1 VQKIEE
7 FLKKCLKES
16 IIEVLNISS
25 NQKKIEE
32 LANKFTLYLTE
43 LKKWNKAYNLT
54 SIEDERQIIVKH
66 FIDSILYLSFIPQK
80 PLKIA
85 DIGTGAGFPGVPI
98 ALANPLLKIVLIEP
112 SWKKCAFLKNIK
124 IKLKIENIEIIK
136 AKAEEI
142 HNGFDIVISRALW
155 SIKDFIKNCE
165 PLLKKDGYFLISK
178 SLKFEE
184 EIKELP
190 KAYKA
195 EIKEFELPDINP
207 SQRGGKRYIIK
218 IEKCES

>member
-1 VQKIEE
+1 MQKIEE
-7 FLKKCLKES
+7 FLKKCLKEE
-16 IIEVLNISS
+16 IIEVLNISADE
-25 NQKKIEE
+25 KKIDEV
-32 LANKFTLYLTE
+32 ADKFILYLKE
-43 LKKWNKAYNLT
+43 LKKWNKTYNLT
-54 SIEDERQIIVKH
+54 SIEDEKQIIVKH

-98 ALANPLLKIVLIEP
+98 SLVSPFLKIVLIEP

-124 IKLKIENIEIIK
+124 RKLKIENIEIIR
-136 AKAEEI
+136 AKAEEV
-142 HNGFDIVISRALW
+142 HNGFDIITSRALW
-155 SIKDFIKNCE
+155 SIRDFIKNCE

-190 KAYKA
+190 EAYKA
-195 EIKEFELPDINP
+195 EIKDFELPYLNS
-207 SQRGGKRYIIK
+207 SQKGGKRYIIK